1 MNVRFLSIASGSKG
15 NCYYVETHHARVLVD
30 CGVGIRRI
38 RSALDTIG
46 VDVSEIDAV
55 LVSHTH
61 SDHISGL
68 GVLLKHCSPVV
79 YCHEQVQYELA
90 SNIRQRRGLAYDNI
104 LTYGSGHGFFHRDL
118 DVLPCEVS
126 HDANPTCMFKLFS
139 GGHRLGILT
148 DLGTYDNGQVSLF
161 GDCELLVLESNH
173 CPEILRGNAYPE
185 YLKSRIRS
193 ERGHLS
199 NQQAVELSTGLAS
212 MPRHLLLGHLS
223 ENSNTP
229 HAASC
234 AFSRI
239 ETGNIPH
246 VILEQHSAGQVV
258 ELS

>member
-15 NCYYVETHHARVLVD
+15 NCYYIESSHARVLVD
-30 CGVGIRRI
+30 CGVGIRRVQA
-38 RSALDTIG
+38 SLEEAG
-46 VDVSEIDAV
+46 VQLSELDAV
-55 LVSHTH
+55 LVSHIH
-61 SDHISGL
+61 SDHVSGL

-79 YCHEQVQYELA
+79 YCHEQVRHELA
-90 SNIRQRRGLAYDNI
+90 SNIRQKRGQEYDNI
-104 LTYGSGHGFFHRDL
+104 QTYDSEHGFFHRDI
-118 DVLPCEVS
+118 DILPCEVS
-126 HDANPTCMFKLFS
+126 HDAQPTCMFKLFC

-148 DLGTYDNGQVSLF
+148 DLGTYDNSQVSLF

-185 YLKSRIRS
+185 YLKSRIRGS
-193 ERGHLS
+193 QGHLS

-212 MPRHLLLGHLS
+212 MPQHLLLGHLS

-229 HAASC
+229 HAASS

-246 VILEQHSAGQVV
+246 VILEQHRASRVL
-258 ELS
+258 ELR